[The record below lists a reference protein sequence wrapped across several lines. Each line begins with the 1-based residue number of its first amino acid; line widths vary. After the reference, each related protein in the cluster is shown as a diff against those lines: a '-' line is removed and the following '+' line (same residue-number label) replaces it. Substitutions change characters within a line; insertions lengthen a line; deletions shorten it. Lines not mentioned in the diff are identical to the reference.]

1 MSNYIALAADLAG
14 KLDYTTDDL
23 NEFCERK
30 GNERFADCPNNSDVL
45 RELDRIEFQCTFC
58 ATWKPQRE
66 NACPDGAQWFC
77 QECVRDGD
85 VVL

>member
-1 MSNYIALAADLAG
+1 MSDVIALAAALAH

-23 NEFCERK
+23 NEVCERE
-30 GNERFADCPNNSDVL
+30 GNERFEDCPNNRDVL

-66 NACPDGAQWFC
+66 NATPNDAQWFC

-85 VVL
+85 VNV